1 MEKASTRVVSAIV
14 ENKPGV
20 LHSVANLFRRRNF
33 NIESITVGATEEK
46 DLARITITV
55 NADEK
60 TLDQVVK
67 QLDKLVEV
75 VGVAELDPNSIVTR
89 ELALVKITVPSI
101 KERSDIISCVQVFRG
116 RIVDVSP
123 ESLVVE
129 ITGTPDKIDAFLN
142 LMKSF
147 GIIELARTGIT
158 ALSRGVRGVKIDDE

>member
-1 MEKASTRVVSAIV
+1 MENAKTRVVSAIV

-33 NIESITVGATEEK
+33 NIESITVGATEDKE
-46 DLARITITV
+46 LSRITITV

-67 QLDKLVEV
+67 QLDKLVDV

-89 ELALVKITVPSI
+89 ELALVKINAPST
-101 KERSDIISCVQVFRG
+101 KERSDIISCVNVFRG

-123 ESLVVE
+123 ESLIVE
-129 ITGTPDKIDAFLN
+129 ITGTPDKVDAFLN
-142 LMKSF
+142 LMKTF

-158 ALSRGVRGVKIDDE
+158 ALSRGARGVNIDE